1 MSASAAAHL
10 EFDTDV
16 RPVGAAPPAA
26 TLYVDRTDITFHS
39 PGPGRVAVA
48 VAVTNLGGER
58 SLPTAAIVQAAP
70 LGAFVPWRP
79 IAVVPVPALMPGR
92 SATLRIDGV
101 RPQARPLGPPDRVP
115 PRRLLTALGA
125 GDAPARGRGQSWT
138 DTLRNL
144 LARPGDRP
152 APPGSPAWPAGAL
165 PADPMELLGR
175 GALHWAG
182 NLNIFLAGRAVE
194 RHMAQALRVYPGMV
208 NMAIF
213 FVGAEGTDEYS
224 FRLEG
229 SGVGWGAAL
238 YDLTDRG
245 SLAIDLGHERPL
257 EEDRWVPV
265 CHTRILA
272 LALRPPEDCPAGS
285 VEVQVRQRS
294 TGSRAVV
301 EFSLDPRAA
310 GPGCYTL

>member
-10 EFDTDV
+10 ESDSDV
-16 RPVGAAPPAA
+16 RLAGAAPPAT
-26 TLYVDRTDITFHS
+26 TLHVNRADITFHS

-48 VAVTNLGGER
+48 VTVTNLGDER
-58 SLPTAAIVQAAP
+58 SLPTAALVQAAP

-79 IAVVPVPALMPGR
+79 LAIVPVPALRPGQR
-92 SATLRIDGV
+92 TTLHTESP
-101 RPQARPLGPPDRVP
+101 RPEVRPLGPPDRVP

-125 GDAPARGRGQSWT
+125 DDGPAQRGGPSWT
-138 DTLRNL
+138 ETLRNL
-144 LARPGDRP
+144 LARPGGAGRS
-152 APPGSPAWPAGAL
+152 PGSPAWPAGTL

-182 NLNIFLAGRAVE
+182 NLNIFLGGRAVE

-213 FVGAEGTDEYS
+213 FVGAAGTDEYS

-238 YDLTDRG
+238 YDLTDRN
-245 SLAIDLGHERPL
+245 SLAIDLGGERPV
-257 EEDRWVPV
+257 EQDRWVPV
-265 CHTRILA
+265 RRTRVLA

-285 VEVQVRQRS
+285 VKVHVRQRS
-294 TGSRAVV
+294 TGSCAVV